1 MSTTL
6 TATQSTSLEAAAEKA
21 ALTSLETSASS
32 ASATSG
38 TTTGSTSAAAI
49 GSLTTN
55 YSDFLDMLTTQ
66 LKDQDPTSPMTSD
79 NFTSELVQFAG
90 VEQQITTNSNLSSLI
105 SLSQDQQLSQSSDL
119 VGKSVT
125 VNGSTVPLQN
135 SAAKINY
142 ATSSAEPIGIA
153 ITNSGGQVVK
163 TVSGTSAAGNN
174 TFTWDGT
181 DNNGNKLPDGPYTV
195 AVQTMDST
203 GTTSAVPFTSTA
215 TPTAIQKS
223 GSGFNV
229 SFGATTLDL
238 SSVESLAGS

>member
-32 ASATSG
+32 ASTTSG
-38 TTTGSTSAAAI
+38 TTTGSTTSAAI

-66 LKDQDPTSPMTSD
+66 LQDQDPTSPMTSD

-90 VEQQITTNSNLSSLI
+90 VEQQITTNTNLSSLI

-125 VNGSTVPLQN
+125 VTGTTVPLQN
-135 SAAKINY
+135 SAATINY
-142 ATSSAEPIGIA
+142 ATASAEPIGIA
-153 ITNSGGQVVK
+153 ITNSGGQIVK
-163 TVSGTSAAGNN
+163 QVSGTSAAGAN
-174 TFTWDGT
+174 TYTWNGT
-181 DNNGNKLPDGPYTV
+181 DSSGNTVPDGPYTV
-195 AVQTMDST
+195 AVETIDGT
-203 GTTSAVPFTSTA
+203 GTTTAVPFTSTA

-223 GSGFNV
+223 GSGFTV

>member
-32 ASATSG
+32 ASTTSG

-55 YSDFLDMLTTQ
+55 YTDFLTMLTTQ
-66 LKDQDPTSPMTSD
+66 LKDQDPTTPMSSD

-90 VEQQITTNSNLSSLI
+90 VEQQITTNTNLSSLI

-119 VGKSVT
+119 VGKAVT

-135 SAAKINY
+135 STAAINY
-142 ATSSAEPIGIA
+142 STASAEPIGIA
-153 ITNSGGQVVK
+153 ITNAGGQVVK
-163 TVSGTSAAGNN
+163 TVSGTSAAGAN
-174 TFTWDGT
+174 TYTWDGT
-181 DNNGNKLPDGPYTV
+181 DNNGNKLADGPYTV

-215 TPTAIQKS
+215 TPTAITKS

-238 SSVESLAGS
+238 SSVESLTGS